1 MCQQSKWSSLYLPGS
16 RTEGWDLFFFVNEKW
31 LYPSC
36 AGAGARAAAKV
47 LPVRAVGGTLLT
59 PSEGLDLHLAFWG
72 DQESDL
78 CLVFLIILLLFKNQE
93 KGFGVFIC
101 PPSPVSSD

>member
-1 MCQQSKWSSLYLPGS
+1 M
-16 RTEGWDLFFFVNEKW
+16 FFFVNEKW
-31 LYPSC
+31 LYLSC

-59 PSEGLDLHLAFWG
+59 PSEGLDLHLAFWE

-78 CLVFLIILLLFKNQE
+78 CLVFLIILLLFK
-93 KGFGVFIC
+93 KSGKRFWSLFM
-101 PPSPVSSD
+101 SPISCKLRLASKETGSH